1 MEKLHIIVHFTV
13 VCLVTWPL
21 SGSKAGADP
30 VLLYKE
36 NKHTIKTRS
45 GIKAK
50 MLVGSRNF

>member
-1 MEKLHIIVHFTV
+1 MENLHIITNFTI

-21 SGSKAGADP
+21 SGSEAGADP

-36 NKHTIKTRS
+36 NKHTIKTQS
-45 GIKAK
+45 DIKAK